1 MKSIE
6 KSTESETE
14 ETIEE
19 LSFEDATRELE
30 EIVQALENGHVA
42 LGESLRLVQRGRELS
57 DTCARML
64 DEAELTLSQLA
75 ATPEGELVE
84 EELDWDGEE

>member
-1 MKSIE
+1 M
-6 KSTESETE
+6 KSTEIEKQQTE
-14 ETIEE
+14 V

-30 EIVQALENGHVA
+30 EIVQSLENGHVV

-57 DTCARML
+57 DACAQML
-64 DEAELTLSQLA
+64 DAAELTLSQLA
-75 ATPEGELVE
+75 ATSDGELVE